1 MGTSRSTKHMSG
13 HYGDSII
20 PEVSLASSA
29 LPFPEKADVAPRLF
43 DIRVR
48 GGHGT
53 DGIGGVVVCVLG
65 GGVQGSRAPKKG

>member
-1 MGTSRSTKHMSG
+1 MSG

-65 GGVQGSRAPKKG
+65 GGGYKAVGRRKRDK